1 MQVPYYKASNFHISK
16 SLTLNSDGTL
26 SLGVCTL
33 KMMST
38 TTMMTIARMTQKS
51 LRNCFTCKQSQGI
64 QVYRLENET
73 IVTAHYRVTTEQDP
87 IKNCC

>member
-1 MQVPYYKASNFHISK
+1 MQVPYFKASNFHISK

-26 SLGVCTL
+26 SLGVCIL

-51 LRNCFTCKQSQGI
+51 LRNCFTCKQSEGI
-64 QVYRLENET
+64 QVYRTENET
-73 IVTAHYRVTTEQDP
+73 SYRQLQGDQRAGSY
-87 IKNCC
+87 

>member
-73 IVTAHYRVTTEQDP
+73 SYRPLQGDHGAGSY
-87 IKNCC
+87 